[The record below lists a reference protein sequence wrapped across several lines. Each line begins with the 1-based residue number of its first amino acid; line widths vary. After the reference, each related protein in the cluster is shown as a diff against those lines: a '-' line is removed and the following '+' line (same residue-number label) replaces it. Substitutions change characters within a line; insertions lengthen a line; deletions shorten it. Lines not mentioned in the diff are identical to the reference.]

1 MKGTTLLEALIGLV
15 LLLVVGAGL
24 ARVAE
29 DAGAVFRRQPE
40 AEDLV
45 QRARVA
51 LETMT
56 SEAALA
62 GGGPFLLSGAGPLV
76 RSVPPVIPRR
86 VGSLRPDAA
95 DAAFADRFAVMTIP
109 DGAAQA
115 EVRGMAS
122 NSDPIDL
129 QPGPWCPSADPLCG
143 FRPDQQAIVF
153 DATGAFDVFVVVAAS
168 PLAVTPGTPLTKRY
182 TAGEGAR
189 VAGIRITTYAFDRTR
204 LQLRRYDGDRFGR
217 SPHRPRRRALGRIFR
232 RSASAAVT
240 RAAAGSGELRDRSR
254 RASKA
259 SRGSGL
265 VRHAHRASGRAVVR
279 WPMVR
284 RSSRPFRCRPV
295 PDTPAS
301 PHASSSSGVACGSRP
316 GDRLVH
322 EPRARTA
329 AGRVRARSR
338 APRPCLATQPSGV
351 LGRADPR
358 FSSRW
363 PLRQACRRSCWRLR

>member
-1 MKGTTLLEALIGLV
+1 MKGTTLLEVLIGLV
-15 LLLVVGAGL
+15 LLLVVVAGL

-122 NSDPIDL
+122 ISDPIDL

-153 DATGAFDVFVVVAAS
+153 DATGAFDVFVVAAAR
-168 PLAVTPGTPLTKRY
+168 PWAVTPATPLTKRY

-204 LQLRRYDGDRFGR
+204 LQLRRYDGDRSDVPLIDHVVGLSVAYFGDPLPPL
-217 SPHRPRRRALGRIFR
+217 SPVPPPGAENCVIDRDGRARLPVEAASFGTLTELPVERLSDGPWCGAAPGRFDADLFRIRQLRLTLRLQAASPAVRGRVTALFTNPGRALQP
-232 RSASAAVT
+232 AAFVPDH
-240 RAAAGSGELRDRSR
+240 EL
-254 RASKA
+254 
-259 SRGSGL
+259 
-265 VRHAHRASGRAVVR
+265 HAHV
-279 WPMVR
+279 
-284 RSSRPFRCRPV
+284 
-295 PDTPAS
+295 S
-301 PHASSSSGVACGSRP
+301 PRN
-316 GDRLVH
+316 L
-322 EPRARTA
+322 
-329 AGRVRARSR
+329 RV
-338 APRPCLATQPSGV
+338 
-351 LGRADPR
+351 
-358 FSSRW
+358 F
-363 PLRQACRRSCWRLR
+363 